1 MDNKL
6 CTDCRSPSEHVIE
19 NPSLQAL
26 KESFSAYQQMQN
38 SIVASA
44 CTLQSRMESMLQQ
57 RIQLVNPTVS
67 QLTQLLNQLSQLTA
81 QEIQCFQEN
90 FKPSD
95 EFVESLNNTLQKA
108 TDVSDETTGI
118 PRLSLS
124 KSFIKD
130 NLLGILTLIITI
142 IFQFAPN
149 AEYQEVIR
157 QNEQLIKQN
166 QKIIELDEK
175 RSDLLQDI
183 ANTVHLLIDD
193 SDMVRNALDALSD
206 QEQPITIK
214 LDKAVHS
221 PTQNQNTDSEQEN
234 GD

>member
-38 SIVASA
+38 SIVARA

-67 QLTQLLNQLSQLTA
+67 QLTQLLN

-206 QEQPITIK
+206 QKKSITIK

>member
-6 CTDCRSPSEHVIE
+6 CTDCRSTSEHVIE
-19 NPSLQAL
+19 SIPPPLQAL
-26 KESFSAYQQMQN
+26 KESFSTYQKMQN
-38 SIVASA
+38 SILASA
-44 CTLQSRMESMLQQ
+44 SVLQSRMESMLQQ

-81 QEIQCFQEN
+81 QELQCFQEN

-95 EFVESLNNTLQKA
+95 EFVESLNNTLQKS

-193 SDMVRNALDALSD
+193 SDMVRNALDALGD

-214 LDKAVHS
+214 LDKTVHS
-221 PTQNQNTDSEQEN
+221 PTQNQNTDSE
-234 GD
+234 

>member
-157 QNEQLIKQN
+157 QNEQLIN

-221 PTQNQNTDSEQEN
+221 PTQNQNTDSE
-234 GD
+234 